1 MFHNMIIGLN
11 NSLSMSLLFLQR
23 NAFYSLPQNKN
34 RLFYSAAANK
44 SFFDRKTGFL
54 TGRHEDRFYS
64 LFKTE
69 FIGVSVCCIRQGF
82 NKTQGYNRIYNIL
95 KKFGKIT

>member
-44 SFFDRKTGFL
+44 SFFLTERQVFL

-69 FIGVSVCCIRQGF
+69 FIGVQ
-82 NKTQGYNRIYNIL
+82 
-95 KKFGKIT
+95 KKLT